1 MKRYSSLTTARP
13 ETMPRS
19 IAAAALRERRRGLV
33 GWILG
38 ALAATSLVV
47 WAYTLV
53 RGSEAVQNLVARLPP
68 QLMAMFGAN
77 PDLLTT
83 AGGFVQAQLYGFI
96 APLMLLTFAI
106 DLGASATTAE
116 EDHRTADLL
125 LALPVRRE
133 RVIFEKSV
141 ALALFLSSVVLTF
154 AAALLV
160 ANAAADLGLSLRGIV
175 AANVGLFL
183 LVLLHG
189 CVALAVGAST
199 GNRALASAAA
209 VAVAVGS
216 FMLQGFAPFNS
227 AVQRIAAFTP
237 YDWYL
242 REMPLLNGFSDG
254 HPLLAAAAGL
264 VLAGAM
270 LGFRRRDLL
279 TTTPLLG
286 SGPRRARVKDPRT
299 AVARSGGLLTSV
311 YGKSLWL
318 RRRSIVGWSL
328 GLCGIAILTMLFWPT
343 LSRSIGDLEA
353 IIDMFPSEFL
363 AAFGLSDPK
372 DLMTA
377 GGFIS
382 SRVYATVGLVLM
394 LAFAVGMG
402 SASIAGDERRGILEL
417 QLAAPLT
424 RRRFLLETFAAMLT
438 LIAVLGIALCL
449 VMALGNVAIDLDLS
463 LESIVAATLGLALTG
478 VFFGAL
484 ALALGAATGST
495 GVARGV
501 PAAVAVGGIL
511 LNGLGAVVA
520 GFAPLRYLSP
530 IYWFLGD
537 TPPLLRGFSAGPLVL
552 LGAALVAIG
561 FGAVGFERRDIAR
574 S

>member
-1 MKRYSSLTTARP
+1 
-13 ETMPRS
+13 MPRS

-38 ALAATSLVV
+38 ALATTSLVV

-53 RGSEAVQNLVARLPP
+53 RGSEAVQNLVARFPP

-83 AGGFVQAQLYGFI
+83 AGGFVQAQLYGFV

-116 EDHRTADLL
+116 EDNRTADLL

-141 ALALFLSSVVLTF
+141 ALAVLLLSVVLAF

-160 ANAAADLGLSLRGIV
+160 GNAAADLGLSLRGIV

-189 CVALAVGAST
+189 CLALAVGAAT
-199 GNRALASAAA
+199 GNRALAAAA
-209 VAVAVGS
+209 VAVVAVGS
-216 FMLQGFAPFNS
+216 FLLQGFAPFNS
-227 AVQRIAAFTP
+227 AVRRFATLTP
-237 YDWYL
+237 YDWYF

-254 HPLLAAAAGL
+254 HLLLAAAAGL
-264 VLAGAM
+264 ILAGAM

-286 SGPRRARVKDPRT
+286 SGPRRARVKGRRT
-299 AVARSGGLLTSV
+299 GVPRSGGLLTSV

-318 RRRSIVGWSL
+318 RRRSIVAWSL
-328 GLCGIAILTMLFWPT
+328 GLCGIATLTMLFWPT
-343 LSRSIGDLEA
+343 LSRSIGDFQA
-353 IIDMFPSEFL
+353 VIDMFPSEIF
-363 AAFGLSDPK
+363 AAFGIADPK

-394 LAFAVGMG
+394 LAFAIGMG
-402 SASIAGDERRGILEL
+402 AASIAGEERRGTLEL

-449 VMALGNVAIDLDLS
+449 VMGLGNAAIDLDLS

-478 VFFGAL
+478 LFFGAL

-520 GFAPLRYLSP
+520 GFAPFRYLSP

-537 TPPLLRGFSAGPLVL
+537 SPPLLRGFSAGPLVL
-552 LGAALVAIG
+552 LGAALVAVG
-561 FGAVGFERRDIAR
+561 FGAVGFERRDLSR
-574 S
+574 

>member
-1 MKRYSSLTTARP
+1 
-13 ETMPRS
+13 MPLS
-19 IAAAALRERRRGLV
+19 IATAALRERRRGLV
-33 GWILG
+33 GWALG
-38 ALAATSLVV
+38 ALAAASLVV

-53 RGSEAVQNLVARLPP
+53 RGSAAVQNLLASFPP

-83 AGGFVQAQLYGFI
+83 AVGFVQAQLYGFV

-106 DLGASATTAE
+106 SLGASATTAE
-116 EDHRTADLL
+116 EDNRTADLL

-133 RVIFEKSV
+133 RVILEKFA
-141 ALALFLSSVVLTF
+141 ALAVLVLIVVLALT
-154 AAALLV
+154 AVLLV
-160 ANAAADLGLSLRGIV
+160 GNAVADLGLSLRGVV
-175 AANVGLFL
+175 AASVGLFL

-189 CVALAVGAST
+189 CLALAVGAAT
-199 GNRALASAAA
+199 GNRALAAA
-209 VAVAVGS
+209 VAAVLAVGS
-216 FMLQGFAPFNS
+216 FLLQGFAPFNS
-227 AVQRIAAFTP
+227 AVRWVATFTP
-237 YDWYL
+237 YDWYF
-242 REMPLLNGFSDG
+242 RKMPLLNGFNGG
-254 HPLLAAAAGL
+254 HAMLAAAAGMI
-264 VLAGAM
+264 LAGAM
-270 LGFRRRDLL
+270 LAFRRRDLQV
-279 TTTPLLG
+279 TTQWLG
-286 SGPRRARVKDPRT
+286 SGRRRARGEDPRT
-299 AVARSGGLLTSV
+299 RASRSGRLLTSA

-318 RRRSIVGWSL
+318 QRRSIVAWSA
-328 GLCGIAILTMLFWPT
+328 GLCGIATLTMLFWPT
-343 LSRSIGDLEA
+343 LSRSIGDLKA
-353 IIDMFPSEFL
+353 IIDMFPREVF
-363 AAFGLSDPK
+363 AAFGMSDPG

-402 SASIAGDERRGILEL
+402 SASIAGEERRGTLEL
-417 QLAAPLT
+417 QLAMPLT
-424 RRRFLLETFAAMLT
+424 RRRLVFEAFAAMLT
-438 LIAVLGIALCL
+438 LITALGIALCL
-449 VMALGNVAIDLDLS
+449 VMVLGNAAINLGLS

-484 ALALGAATGST
+484 ALALGAATGRT

-520 GFAPLRYLSP
+520 PVAPLRYLSP

-552 LGAALVAIG
+552 LVAALAVVGIG
-561 FGAVGFERRDIAR
+561 VVGFERRDVGR
-574 S
+574 

>member
-1 MKRYSSLTTARP
+1 
-13 ETMPRS
+13 MPRS
-19 IAAAALRERRRGLV
+19 IAAAALRERLPGLV
-33 GWILG
+33 GWIFG
-38 ALAATSLVV
+38 AIVATSFAV

-53 RGSEAVQNLVARLPP
+53 RGSEAVQNLVARFPP

-83 AGGFVQAQLYGFI
+83 AGGFVQAQLYGFV

-106 DLGASATTAE
+106 GLGASATTAE

-133 RVIFEKSV
+133 RVIFEKFV
-141 ALALFLSSVVLTF
+141 ALAVLLSSVVLAF
-154 AAALLV
+154 AAVLLV
-160 ANAAADLGLSLRGIV
+160 ANTAADLGLSLRGIA

-189 CVALAVGAST
+189 CLALAVGAAT
-199 GNRALASAAA
+199 GNRALAATSAA
-209 VAVAVGS
+209 VLAVGS
-216 FMLQGFAPFNS
+216 FLLEGFTPFNS
-227 AVQRIAAFTP
+227 AVKQVASFTP
-237 YDWYL
+237 YDWYF
-242 REMPLLNGFSDG
+242 REMPLLNGFNDG
-254 HPLLAAAAGL
+254 HSMLAAAAGL
-264 VLAGAM
+264 ILAGAM
-270 LGFRRRDLL
+270 LGFRRRDLQ
-279 TTTPLLG
+279 TTTPLLRI
-286 SGPRRARVKDPRT
+286 GPRRARIKSPR
-299 AVARSGGLLTSV
+299 ASVPRSGMLLTSV

-318 RRRSIVGWSL
+318 RRRSIVAWSL
-328 GLCGIAILTMLFWPT
+328 GLCGIAALTMLFWPM
-343 LSRSIGDLEA
+343 LSRSIGDFQA
-353 IIDMFPSEFL
+353 IIDMFPSEIF
-363 AAFGLSDPK
+363 AAFGIGDPK
-372 DLMTA
+372 DLLTA

-402 SASIAGDERRGILEL
+402 AASIAGEERHGTLEL
-417 QLAAPLT
+417 QLATPLT
-424 RRRFLLETFAAMLT
+424 RRRLLLESFAAMLT

-449 VMALGNVAIDLDLS
+449 VMALGNAAIDLDLS
-463 LESIVAATLGLALTG
+463 LEAIVAATLGLALTG

-495 GVARGV
+495 VVARGV

-511 LNGLGAVVA
+511 FNGLGQVVA
-520 GFAPLRYLSP
+520 GFAPFRYLSP

-552 LGAALVAIG
+552 LGAALVAVGI
-561 FGAVGFERRDIAR
+561 GAVGFERRDLTR
-574 S
+574 

>member
-1 MKRYSSLTTARP
+1 
-13 ETMPRS
+13 MPRS
-19 IAAAALRERRRGLV
+19 IASAALRERRRGLV

-47 WAYTLV
+47 WAYTFV
-53 RGSEAVQNLVARLPP
+53 SGSEAVQNLFARMPP

-83 AGGFVQAQLYGFI
+83 AGGLIQGQLYGFV
-96 APLMLLTFAI
+96 APLMLLAFAI
-106 DLGASATTAE
+106 GLGASATTAE
-116 EDHRTADLL
+116 EDNRTADLL

-133 RVIFEKSV
+133 RVIFEKFV
-141 ALALFLSSVVLTF
+141 ALAVLLFSVVLAV
-154 AAALLV
+154 AAVLLV
-160 ANAAADLGLSLRGIV
+160 GNAAADLGLSLRGIV

-183 LVLLHG
+183 LALLHG
-189 CVALAVGAST
+189 CLALAVGAAT
-199 GNRALASAAA
+199 GNRALAAAAAA
-209 VAVAVGS
+209 VLAVGS
-216 FMLQGFAPFNS
+216 FLLQGFAPFNS
-227 AVQRIAAFTP
+227 AVRRVATFTP
-237 YDWYL
+237 FDWYS

-254 HPLLAAAAGL
+254 HPMLAAAAG
-264 VLAGAM
+264 VILAGAM
-270 LGFRRRDLL
+270 LAFRRRDLQV
-279 TTTPLLG
+279 TTRWLG
-286 SGPRRARVKDPRT
+286 SGRRRAHVENLR
-299 AVARSGGLLTSV
+299 ASASHSGGLLTSV

-318 RRRSIVGWSL
+318 RRRSIVAWSL
-328 GLCGIAILTMLFWPT
+328 GLCGIAALTMLFWPT
-343 LSRSIGDLEA
+343 LSRSIGDLRA
-353 IIDMFPSEFL
+353 IIDMFPSEVF
-363 AAFGLSDPK
+363 AAFGMSDPK

-394 LAFAVGMG
+394 LAFAIGMG
-402 SASIAGDERRGILEL
+402 AASIAGEEHRGTLEL
-417 QLAAPLT
+417 LLATPLT
-424 RRRFLLETFAAMLT
+424 RRRLLLETFAAMLT

-449 VMALGNVAIDLDLS
+449 VMALGNAAIDLDLS

-520 GFAPLRYLSP
+520 GFAPFRYLSP

-537 TPPLLRGFSAGPLVL
+537 TPPLLRGLSAGPLVL
-552 LGAALVAIG
+552 LGAALVAVG
-561 FGAVGFERRDIAR
+561 LGAVGFERRDLAR
-574 S
+574 

>member
-1 MKRYSSLTTARP
+1 
-13 ETMPRS
+13 MPRS
-19 IAAAALRERRRGLV
+19 IAAAALRERRSGLV

-38 ALAATSLVV
+38 ALAATSIVV
-47 WAYTLV
+47 LAYTLV
-53 RGSEAVQNLVARLPP
+53 RGSEAVRNLLARFPP
-68 QLMAMFGAN
+68 QLMAMFGAD

-83 AGGFVQAQLYGFI
+83 AGGFVQAQLYGFV
-96 APLMLLTFAI
+96 APLILLAFAI

-116 EDHRTADLL
+116 EDNRTADLL

-141 ALALFLSSVVLTF
+141 ALAVLLLSVVLAS
-154 AAALLV
+154 AAALIV
-160 ANAAADLGLSLRGIV
+160 FNAAAELGLSLRGIV
-175 AANVGLFL
+175 AANVGLLL

-189 CVALAVGAST
+189 FLALSVGAAT
-199 GNRALASAAA
+199 GNRALAAATA
-209 VAVAVGS
+209 ATVAVGS
-216 FMLQGFAPFNS
+216 FLLQGFAPFNS
-227 AVQRIAAFTP
+227 TVKSVAAFTP
-237 YDWYL
+237 YDWYF
-242 REMPLLNGFSDG
+242 RKMPLLNGFSNG
-254 HPLLAAAAGL
+254 HTLLAVAAGL
-264 VLAGAM
+264 ILAGAM

-286 SGPRRARVKDPRT
+286 TGPHRAGVKGPRNGVP
-299 AVARSGGLLTSV
+299 RSGGLLANV
-311 YGKSLWL
+311 CGKSLWL
-318 RRRSIVGWSL
+318 RRRSIVAWST
-328 GLCGIAILTMLFWPT
+328 GLCGIATLTMLFWPT
-343 LSRSIGDLEA
+343 LSRSIGDLQA

-363 AAFGLSDPK
+363 AAFGMADPK
-372 DLMTA
+372 DLLTA

-394 LAFAVGMG
+394 LAFAIGMG
-402 SASIAGDERRGILEL
+402 SGSTAGEERRGTLEL
-417 QLAAPLT
+417 QLAVPLT
-424 RRRFLLETFAAMLT
+424 RRRYLLETFAAMLT

-463 LESIVAATLGLALTG
+463 HESIVAATLGLALTG

-511 LNGLGAVVA
+511 LNGLGVVVA

-530 IYWFLGD
+530 LYWFLGD

-552 LGAALVAIG
+552 LAAALVAVG
-561 FGAVGFERRDIAR
+561 FGAVGFERRDLAR
-574 S
+574 